1 MAFKKKPRFGSN
13 CCCCFFQEVLNASI
27 FMICNSKM
35 LKKGCGQQKK
45 IRSLLGHT
53 LNPSNSQRSEF
64 LKTLKVKTHFKQ
76 LHFSY
81 YIPLPTKKKG
91 KKNRPKKKKKN
102 PNNSNSF
109 RDLEKQA
116 GFAT

>member
-1 MAFKKKPRFGSN
+1 MALKKKPRFGSN

-91 KKNRPKKKKKN
+91 KKNRPKKKKN